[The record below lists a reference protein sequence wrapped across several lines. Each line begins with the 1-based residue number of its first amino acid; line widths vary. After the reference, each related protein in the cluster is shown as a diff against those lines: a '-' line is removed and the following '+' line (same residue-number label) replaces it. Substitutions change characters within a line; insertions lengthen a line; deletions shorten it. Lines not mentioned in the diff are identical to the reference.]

1 MHALTIIGGGGGAG
15 GRPGAAGLLL
25 TPPHPSALTAHVAP
39 KLVATQRD
47 ASGVGCH
54 DLG

>member
-1 MHALTIIGGGGGAG
+1 MHASTIIGGGGAAG
-15 GRPGAAGLLL
+15 GRPGAAGLLP
-25 TPPHPSALTAHVAP
+25 TPPRPSALTAHVAP

-47 ASGVGCH
+47 AGGVRSD